1 MRKIVIGRRRIQQ
14 LAKQDATSFLQRN
27 VQPKDPIPKK
37 QEASKNVNISDA
49 IEINEVNWSF
59 EETRYP
65 KLNPPLNSRTWKTE
79 NVHFGLTE
87 LIQPCIN
94 SNIKSLPLQINVD
107 GLPLFKVLEKTCGQY
122 SDSFIVCDAPAK
134 AYIKCIK
141 GHTGYFGCDKCN
153 VEGTHISNR
162 MAFTNLDAT
171 RRDNESFRHRRDI
184 EHHLADTVLENIL
197 DLDMVECFPMD
208 YMHLIC
214 LGVMRKLLN
223 IWMKGKPGEHKIS
236 GQQINALSE
245 KLISLSGETA
255 SEFARKP
262 RSVSELDRWKATELR
277 QLLLYSGVHV
287 LKDIISDDSYKLF
300 LILSVAIRIL
310 CSEQL
315 HCQLYTYADSLLK
328 YFVEGFQTLYG
339 SELVSYNVHGLIHLA
354 TDSQKLGVLETF
366 SAFKFE
372 NKLQQIKK
380 YVRTPNKPLQQIV
393 HRILESG
400 SNVCKLKSDIKR
412 NWNLSQPHECGPVI
426 DLFNGK
432 QYILLDLNDFQ
443 VRAYIGKGKKAD
455 SYFFTKSG
463 DLFLVRNICL
473 CAKSNEVFLLGSVYS
488 KNIQCSVSDLKYY
501 KMYFIMEI
509 KDEGGETCEIIPESW
524 FFPEEEECAWPPVK
538 NVSKYVEK
546 KRSPEANWKRYP
558 ARKIHVYD
566 TYKAARENLHRAEMT
581 SDLNSEVDETPKRKR
596 LSSVEIARL
605 KNRRTVQ
612 NPPQHGSQ
620 LGSSPMNFSTLENIV
635 VGQARVPVASHK
647 LVLVTDTEL
656 DRGNQTLLENGVTI
670 SSEANSDSSMSHPL
684 NLKFGENTNY
694 DDEGNKDL
702 GYPHTITR
710 NANVSENLGSSTFGE
725 RDPSQATFE
734 NSHQMYGLQFDPQP
748 HSSSEAA
755 DYACIK
761 QQRQSPVVTQTN
773 SKSTQESICGCK
785 EADMSETIGLLRRVV
800 RDMSLVKGYIV
811 NLDQKIDLLRANGS
825 FVGDLREDSFAL
837 PLPVST
843 VEEFSAFE
851 TTLMKETKANDAL
864 MKSFQTCGGDT
875 VVEFVGRAL
884 RKVFSEELAIKYSLR
899 GQKGNVDFSATK
911 TWIVLKDTALAI
923 KNLNATEKST
933 EKAASEW
940 FRHSNE
946 RLQKKIKKTN
956 QIT

>member
-27 VQPKDPIPKK
+27 IQPKDPIPKK
-37 QEASKNVNISDA
+37 QEASNNGNISDA

-65 KLNPPLNSRTWKTE
+65 QVESSIELKNVEDCKSEDLSLISQLRQWAVSSAVNHKQFSSLLKLLKTHECFKDFPSDSRTVLAIQKVPE
-79 NVHFGLTE
+79 IVNLHPGEYVHFGLTE

-107 GLPLFKVLEKTCGQY
+107 GLPLFKSSGKDLWPVLGQFVGINTEPFVIGAFCGRKKPT
-122 SDSFIVCDAPAK
+122 SVNDFLAPFVNEFNELKASLSKNNINLFIHSIVCDAPAK

-262 RSVSELDRWKATELR
+262 RSQFVFCA
-277 QLLLYSGVHV
+277 VN
-287 LKDIISDDSYKLF
+287 SYIVNF
-300 LILSVAIRIL
+300 IRM
-310 CSEQL
+310 
-315 HCQLYTYADSLLK
+315 HSLLK

-443 VRAYIGKGKKAD
+443 
-455 SYFFTKSG
+455 
-463 DLFLVRNICL
+463 
-473 CAKSNEVFLLGSVYS
+473 SNEVFLLGSVYS
-488 KNIQCSVSDLKYY
+488 KKYPVFLEPCNSTILDIYYFDKVHSEQIVRLTVSDLKYY

-596 LSSVEIARL
+596 RIASRNICYTQKTDDSDIDSRQKVTKLKTVPSLPVSIPVSSVEIARL

-635 VGQARVPVASHK
+635 
-647 LVLVTDTEL
+647 
-656 DRGNQTLLENGVTI
+656 
-670 SSEANSDSSMSHPL
+670 
-684 NLKFGENTNY
+684 
-694 DDEGNKDL
+694 
-702 GYPHTITR
+702 
-710 NANVSENLGSSTFGE
+710 
-725 RDPSQATFE
+725 
-734 NSHQMYGLQFDPQP
+734 
-748 HSSSEAA
+748 
-755 DYACIK
+755 
-761 QQRQSPVVTQTN
+761 
-773 SKSTQESICGCK
+773 
-785 EADMSETIGLLRRVV
+785 
-800 RDMSLVKGYIV
+800 
-811 NLDQKIDLLRANGS
+811 
-825 FVGDLREDSFAL
+825 
-837 PLPVST
+837 
-843 VEEFSAFE
+843 
-851 TTLMKETKANDAL
+851 
-864 MKSFQTCGGDT
+864 
-875 VVEFVGRAL
+875 
-884 RKVFSEELAIKYSLR
+884 
-899 GQKGNVDFSATK
+899 
-911 TWIVLKDTALAI
+911 
-923 KNLNATEKST
+923 
-933 EKAASEW
+933 
-940 FRHSNE
+940 
-946 RLQKKIKKTN
+946 
-956 QIT
+956 